1 LLKYSSVL
9 LIHKLYKLMK
19 GEQIFDNPFVAF
31 DNSAASLTMLDVID
45 NMKHLIPK
53 ITFLHVHKPQKIY
66 LQ

>member
-1 LLKYSSVL
+1 
-9 LIHKLYKLMK
+9 MK